1 MSGASGEER
10 RSVRVLIAGEEY
22 VLRTG
27 EGESHTKRCA
37 AMVDERMT
45 QAASEGG
52 GLDRSKVA
60 VMAALLLADD
70 LLKDRTKAAA
80 LAARLDE
87 VLKGGVGA
95 ARDEGKTAA
104 APTSED
110 SA

>member
-1 MSGASGEER
+1 MSGTPGEER

-37 AMVDERMT
+37 AMVDERMK

-60 VMAALLLADD
+60 VMAALLIADD
-70 LLKDRTKAAA
+70 LVKHQTKAAS
-80 LAARLDE
+80 LAARIDE
-87 VLKGGVGA
+87 ALKG
-95 ARDEGKTAA
+95 
-104 APTSED
+104 
-110 SA
+110 